1 MENSINK
8 KITIQLIMKL
18 LTIIMA
24 IIVVMP
30 IPFISGSQ
38 YFWALF
44 VLTFL
49 YNIYLIVCNY
59 KQFYTDY
66 KFEMLFII
74 SCLVSAMLNYKFK
87 NIYSIVNTITTAIL
101 IFNLT
106 TVYPKISKSIFDF
119 ETRVLDYFLILS
131 TFILGFISI
140 VLFIQN
146 PINVIGGDR
155 FSGIYLN
162 YNQLGFWAFI
172 SFMLSVKHIDSK
184 INIVNIPLELFLI
197 FLAGSRSVFVSLLV
211 FLFYLFK
218 SKISKNKSIFLFLFA
233 FILVIIVVISTLT
246 RYQWLYKYISSMK
259 IENIIDI
266 LSGYRYF
273 IWKQILEIFIHF
285 PIFGVGVNNINNAAK
300 LILPSNSMLI
310 TGGWEDPHNIIVGLL
325 TYTGIIGTILFFKI
339 IYDKFKFSISS
350 KQKYITISMICLLI
364 ISFFDI
370 GIIFDHRILSVYF
383 WYLIGQLNCIKFL
396 ERNINVEKN

>member
-18 LTIIMA
+18 LTFIMA
-24 IIVVMP
+24 ITVVIP

-44 VLTFL
+44 VLTFV

-59 KQFYTDY
+59 KQFYNDY

-74 SCLVSAMLNYKFK
+74 SCLVSALLNYKFK
-87 NIYSIVNTITTAIL
+87 NIYSIVNTITSAIL

-106 TVYPKISKSIFDF
+106 TVYPKISKSLFDF
-119 ETRVLDYFLILS
+119 ETRVIDYFLIFS
-131 TFILGFISI
+131 TFILGVISVI
-140 VLFIQN
+140 LFIQN
-146 PINVIGGDR
+146 PINVLGGDR

-162 YNQLGFWAFI
+162 FNQLGFWAFV
-172 SFMLSVKHIDSK
+172 SLMLSVKHINNK
-184 INIVNIPLELFLI
+184 INIINIPLELFLI

-211 FLFYLFK
+211 FLFLLFQNKVNK
-218 SKISKNKSIFLFLFA
+218 SKPVLLFSLLII
-233 FILVIIVVISTLT
+233 FILILSTLI
-246 RYQWLYKYISSMK
+246 RYQWYFKYIANMN
-259 IENIIDI
+259 IEHIINVF
-266 LSGYRYF
+266 SGNRYF
-273 IWKQILEIFIHF
+273 ILKQILEIFIHY
-285 PIFGVGVNNINNAAK
+285 PLFGVGVNNINNAAK
-300 LILPSNSMLI
+300 LILPSDSMLI

-396 ERNINVEKN
+396 ERDTKVEKN